1 MDTMASEKA
10 AVQPRTRRSYSD
22 EFKAQVLAECEAA
35 GASVAR
41 VAMSHGINDNV
52 VHRWRQLARE
62 GRAVAVPAPR
72 GEFVPVTLT
81 ATNACPSSQDIRV
94 EVRRGATAITV
105 SWPCSAAAECAAW
118 LRELL
123 R

>member
-1 MDTMASEKA
+1 MASDGT
-10 AVQPRTRRSYSD
+10 AVQPRARRRYSD

-52 VHRWRQLARE
+52 VHRWRQLARD

-72 GEFVPVTLT
+72 AEFVPVTLT
-81 ATNACPSSQDIRV
+81 TNACPSSQDIRV
-94 EVRRGATAITV
+94 EVRRGTTAITV
-105 SWPCSAAAECAAW
+105 NWPCSAAAECAAW

>member
-1 MDTMASEKA
+1 MASDGTAAQPKA
-10 AVQPRTRRSYSD
+10 RRSYSKA
-22 EFKAQVLAECEAA
+22 FKAQVLAECEAP

-62 GRAVAVPAPR
+62 SRAVAAPVPR
-72 GEFVPVTLT
+72 GEFVPVTLS
-81 ATNACPSSQDIRV
+81 ATDAGPGGADIRV
-94 EVRRGATAITV
+94 EIRRGATAITV

-118 LRELL
+118 LRDWLK
-123 R
+123 

>member
-1 MDTMASEKA
+1 MASEGA
-10 AVQPRTRRSYSD
+10 AAQPRTRRSYSKA
-22 EFKAQVLAECEAA
+22 FKAQVLAECEAP

-62 GRAVAVPAPR
+62 SRAVAVPRSA
-72 GEFVPVTLT
+72 FVPVTLT
-81 ATNACPSSQDIRV
+81 TSDACPGSPDIRV
-94 EVRRGATAITV
+94 EVRRGATVVTV

-118 LRELL
+118 LRDWLK
-123 R
+123 